1 MRERFPCGLRVL
13 AGPSDCGVDG
23 PYDRIDFRL
32 DSGQT
37 GSEDSAHGSHP
48 AFPGYPNFR
57 TGTKKNPQNRPLQS
71 EAVRL
76 PAGLANR
83 YFSRAKKQYR
93 ATVLSLFI
101 SIVLFVS
108 ASAYSTYLK
117 KSLFDAKAVPEYDVS
132 VYGVHD
138 PKLRQEIASVD
149 GVEQALYVQECYPDI
164 LLKPEQMDESARKE
178 LWEMEKD
185 ENGYLH
191 LDGELLVL
199 SDEDYEKWLLSA
211 GLAVPEEKDGQI
223 PLIIGNEVRAY
234 HSATGRYQT
243 VKTLKSAGEPVT
255 GCFYRLYRMAGGP
268 GRSGRRSGG
277 SGALSDFCHRLCGK
291 TGRKRPHEPLCR

>member
-1 MRERFPCGLRVL
+1 MRVYASWPALLTAALTALMTVL
-13 AGPSDCGVDG
+13 ISAWIPARRAAKIPPMEAIRLSRDI
-23 PYDRIDFRL
+23 RISGREQKRTRKTGRL
-32 DSGQT
+32 SQKLFG
-37 GSEDSAHGSHP
+37 
-48 AFPGYPNFR
+48 
-57 TGTKKNPQNRPLQS
+57 
-71 EAVRL
+71 L

-108 ASAYSTYLK
+108 ASSYSTYLK

-164 LLKPEQMDESARKE
+164 LLKPDQMDESARKE

-191 LDGELLVL
+191 LDGKLLVL
-199 SDEDYEKWLLSA
+199 SDEEYEKWLLSR
-211 GLAVPEEKDGQI
+211 GFRIRRK
-223 PLIIGNEVRAY
+223 
-234 HSATGRYQT
+234 
-243 VKTLKSAGEPVT
+243 KTDRS
-255 GCFYRLYRMAGGP
+255 RL
-268 GRSGRRSGG
+268 
-277 SGALSDFCHRLCGK
+277 
-291 TGRKRPHEPLCR
+291 